1 MKINNNLSM
10 NFEKI
15 DPINYYLFSKKFTSI
30 ERRIFPLSI
39 NKNFYRKIHSLF
51 LLKFVSN
58 RVGFIYKLNNDS
70 SVNSY
75 EVGIYI
81 FHEHRNKSYA
91 KSALLNF
98 MLNNINCYLLVSR
111 NNLQMS
117 KIIADNELFKS
128 IPMSQDISKVELKK
142 CIYA

>member
-1 MKINNNLSM
+1 M

-15 DPINYYLFSKKFTSI
+15 DPINYYSFSKKFTSI

-39 NKNFYRKIHSLF
+39 NKYFYRKIHSLF

-58 RVGFIYKLNNDS
+58 TVGFIYKLSNDS
-70 SVNSY
+70 GVNSY

-91 KSALLNF
+91 KSALVNF
-98 MLNNINCYLLVSR
+98 MLNNINCYILVSK

-117 KIIADNELFKS
+117 KIVADNELFQS
-128 IPMSQDISKVELKK
+128 IPMSQDINKVELKK
-142 CIYA
+142 CNYV